1 MARIPV
7 SGHTDEALAAPGTDM
22 REVISGLDPDGDGR
36 IFYLTYLSV
45 GNEHAT
51 ETAVVEL
58 ADQDE
63 AGITAANQR
72 GAPIHI
78 GPGDT
83 VEVTFPDG
91 AMPFITNCTAG
102 VTNGTV
108 ATLSVQA
115 AGYLA

>member
-1 MARIPV
+1 MARIYV
-7 SGHTDEALAAPGTDM
+7 SGHNDEALDAPGTDM

-36 IFYLTYLSV
+36 IFYLTSLSV
-45 GNEHAT
+45 ANEHAT

-63 AGITAANQR
+63 ASITAANQR

-83 VEVTFPDG
+83 VQVTFGDG
-91 AMPFITNCTAG
+91 EMPFVTNCVAG
-102 VTNGTV
+102 VTDGTV
-108 ATLSVQA
+108 ATLSIHG

>member
-7 SGHTDEALAAPGTDM
+7 AGHTDEALAAPGSDM

-45 GNEHAT
+45 ANEHAT

-63 AGITAANQR
+63 ASITAANQR

-83 VEVTFPDG
+83 VEVSYPDG
-91 AMPFITNCTAG
+91 AMPFITNCVAG
-102 VTNGTV
+102 VTDGTV
-108 ATLSVQA
+108 ADLSVHA

>member
-7 SGHTDEALAAPGTDM
+7 SGHNDEALVVPGTGM
-22 REVISGLDPDGDGR
+22 KEVISDLDPVTDGR
-36 IFYLTYLSV
+36 IFYLTSLSV
-45 GNEHAT
+45 ANEHAT

-58 ADQDE
+58 ADQAE
-63 AGITAANQR
+63 AAITAANQR
-72 GAPIHI
+72 GAPIHV

-83 VEVTFPDG
+83 VQVTWGDG
-91 AMPFITNCTAG
+91 EMPFVTNCVAA

-108 ATLSVQA
+108 ATLSVHG

>member
-7 SGHTDEALAAPGTDM
+7 AGHTDEALAAPGTDM

-36 IFYLTYLSV
+36 IFYLTYITIA
-45 GNEHAT
+45 NEHAT

-63 AGITAANQR
+63 AAITAANQR
-72 GAPIHI
+72 GAPIHV

-83 VEVTFPDG
+83 VEVSYPDG
-91 AMPFITNCTAG
+91 AMPFITNCTIAC
-102 VTNGTV
+102 TNGTV
-108 ATLSVQA
+108 ATLSVQGS
-115 AGYLA
+115 GYLA

>member
-1 MARIPV
+1 MARITV
-7 SGHTDEALAAPGTDM
+7 AGHTDEALTVPGTDM

-45 GNEHAT
+45 ANEHAT
-51 ETAVVEL
+51 ETAVIEL

-63 AGITAANQR
+63 ASITAANQR

-83 VEVTFPDG
+83 VEVTWPDG

-102 VTNGTV
+102 VTSGTV
-108 ATLSVQA
+108 ANLSVHA
-115 AGYLA
+115 AGYLS

>member
-1 MARIPV
+1 MARIYV
-7 SGHTDEALAAPGTDM
+7 AGHNDEALTVPGTDM

-36 IFYLTYLSV
+36 IFYATSLSV
-45 GNEHAT
+45 ANEHAT
-51 ETAVVEL
+51 ETAVIEM

-63 AGITAANQR
+63 AAITAANQR
-72 GAPIHI
+72 GAPIHV

-83 VEVTFPDG
+83 TVVTWEPG
-91 AMPFITNCTAG
+91 EMPFVTNWTIA

-108 ATLSVQA
+108 ATLSVHG

>member
-1 MARIPV
+1 MGRIYV
-7 SGHTDEALAAPGTDM
+7 AGHNDEALTVPGTDM

-36 IFYLTYLSV
+36 IFYATSLSV
-45 GNEHAT
+45 ANEHAT
-51 ETAVVEL
+51 ETAGIEM

-63 AGITAANQR
+63 AAITAANQR
-72 GAPIHI
+72 GAPIHV

-83 VEVTFPDG
+83 VQVEWKDG
-91 AMPFITNCTAG
+91 EMPFVTNWTIA

-108 ATLSVQA
+108 ATLSVHG